1 MLRRFF
7 GFSIILA
14 GALGCSRDDTA
25 SARTRD
31 GARSPDDG
39 VAPRPSLIAAASQ
52 PYKVVA
58 VTGGGAITG
67 TVDIEG
73 SAPLPAIIR
82 PTADQNVCGNSIVE
96 KNLALAGTR
105 IGGAIVWL
113 SDIRSGK
120 AFPLER
126 RFELANSNCIFD
138 PYVQAIST
146 GSTLNVSND
155 DRVLHTNRF
164 INVGTGELAGIA
176 PFNDDGEVVPLDRFK
191 DAAQIEVVSD
201 RHPWA
206 HAWIAVLDHPYYT
219 QTAPNGT
226 FTIDGIPPGK
236 YLVRAWHPAV
246 GFADDSVTVLVG
258 QQVTA
263 AFRIR
268 PRPTPVLPSSQPPTD
283 NQAVV
288 PVLGPAAAG
297 TPAAAPAPAPASS
310 STPRTIGPP
319 PPQ

>member
-1 MLRRFF
+1 MLRRLF
-7 GFSIILA
+7 GFSIFLVA
-14 GALGCSRDDTA
+14 ALGCSRDETA

-31 GARSPDDG
+31 AARSPDDG
-39 VAPRPSLIAAASQ
+39 VAPRPSLIAPAGQ

-58 VTGGGAITG
+58 VAGGGAITG
-67 TVDIEG
+67 TVDIDG
-73 SAPLPAIIR
+73 SAPLAAIIR

-105 IGGAIVWL
+105 IGGAIVWVT
-113 SDIRSGK
+113 DIRNGK

-126 RFELANSNCIFD
+126 RFELANANCMFD
-138 PYVQAIST
+138 PYVQAMST
-146 GSTLNVSND
+146 GGTLNVSND

-164 INVGTGELAGIA
+164 INVGTGQIAGIA
-176 PFNDDGEVVPLDRFK
+176 PFNDDGEVVPLDHFK
-191 DAAQIEVVSD
+191 EPAQIEVVSD

-206 HAWIAVLDHPYYT
+206 HAWIAVLDHPYYA
-219 QTAPNGT
+219 QTAANGT
-226 FTIDGIPPGK
+226 FTIEGIPPGR

-246 GFADDSVTVLVG
+246 GFADDSVTVVAG
-258 QQVTA
+258 QQVSA

-268 PRPTPVLPSSQPPTD
+268 PRPTPTLAPSAQPPSEGP
-283 NQAVV
+283 AVV
-288 PVLGPAAAG
+288 PTIGPAASG
-297 TPAAAPAPAPASS
+297 TPAAAPTPASS